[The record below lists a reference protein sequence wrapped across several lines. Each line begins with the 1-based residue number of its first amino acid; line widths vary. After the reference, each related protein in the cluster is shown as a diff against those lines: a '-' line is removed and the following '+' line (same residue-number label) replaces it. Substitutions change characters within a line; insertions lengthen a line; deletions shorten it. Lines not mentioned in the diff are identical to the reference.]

1 MNSKANTRAWL
12 SRDECAALRGLAIMA
27 IVLHNYCHW
36 LGFAVKENEYT
47 FNAAN
52 SERLWA
58 AVASPD
64 AMLPVHLLSYFGHYG
79 VPVFLFLSGFGLV
92 MKYERGAAVPQAG
105 RFVRYHYLKLLRMM
119 VPGFVAF
126 TIVDAITPGAFRFQA
141 EYVIAQL
148 LMVINLLPQ
157 PDRVIWPGPYWFFGL
172 MLQLYI
178 VYRLLI
184 YRRKSACVVALIAV
198 CWLAQAVF
206 TPAADPGGEILNRI
220 RYNFIGGMLPFG
232 AGVLYA
238 RYGRSLPQWAYAGI
252 AVVSAVVVFAGSFN
266 FQAWLWV
273 PLFIVTGAVATVKLI
288 PEKAL
293 APCVWF
299 GAISSALFVVHPITR
314 EIIIKM
320 SYRGHVY
327 TGIIVY
333 VVASILLAWL
343 FKLAFRYI
351 PKPRLRL

>member
-12 SRDECAALRGLAIMA
+12 NRDECAALRGLAIMA

-172 MLQLYI
+172 MMQFYV
-178 VYRLLI
+178 VYRLLLC
-184 YRRKSACVVALIAV
+184 RRHWAWVAALVAV
-198 CWLAQAVF
+198 CWAVQAVCPP
-206 TPAADPGGEILNRI
+206 TGDALNRL
-220 RYNFIGGMLPFG
+220 RYNFVGGMLVFG
-232 AGVLYA
+232 TGLLAARLLPAWRMVAVGKGAWAAVAAGGTALTVA
-238 RYGRSLPQWAYAGI
+238 CCT
-252 AVVSAVVVFAGSFN
+252 SFG
-266 FQAWLWV
+266 AWLWA
-273 PLFIVTGAVATVKLI
+273 PLMVVAASVGVVKALPGGALRVLSWLGGISAAMFVAHPLLRKVFIPISRRGDVYDGLVLYIIATVAVSWMFMLVI
-288 PEKAL
+288 N
-293 APCVWF
+293 
-299 GAISSALFVVHPITR
+299 R
-314 EIIIKM
+314 
-320 SYRGHVY
+320 
-327 TGIIVY
+327 
-333 VVASILLAWL
+333 
-343 FKLAFRYI
+343 I
-351 PKPRLRL
+351 PKPKP